1 MVVYDLDHTPVRP
14 PPPGQHS
21 DFEHPVSRSYQL
33 IILISVLSALVVA
46 VILMRLYARLRV
58 TKSFGTDDI
67 FCIAGT
73 VLVLSYSGLI
83 LRLLYYPGGGIL
95 GIHLWDVTLR
105 RFIEWEKLSLADGI
119 LAQFT
124 NASIKVGFL
133 VFYLRLFGL
142 VNHVR
147 WMIWFGMTVIVGF
160 AVIFFI
166 IDLAACVPRAGETFA
181 SPSVSERCN
190 NISVN
195 LVTAGAYIR
204 VVTDFYILFIP
215 LHQLPSLKLSKSRR
229 IGVTLIFLTGL
240 LAAGAGLT
248 NLIIRSDKNV
258 FDKSDFTWTIVP
270 VYATTLVELN
280 IGIVCLSLPVIF
292 ILFVGRFTKLSKSL
306 GSWIRERRSPRPSP
320 HQSDHASFEHL
331 AGGHSDEGGPP
342 QLPPVSD
349 TETSFSTRMRKFIRT
364 IYRSQL
370 DSTRGGDTT
379 LGTFDDQATG
389 KYDYHVHLK
398 DTRPKQMTMTGSQ
411 PSSNTAG
418 VEKR

>member
-1 MVVYDLDHTPVRP
+1 MVTYDLDHTPVRP

-21 DFEHPVSRSYQL
+21 NFDHPESRSYQL
-33 IILISVLSALVVA
+33 IILISVLSFLVAV

-67 FCIAGT
+67 FCIAAT

-105 RFIEWEKLSLADGI
+105 KFIEWQKLSLADGL
-119 LAQFT
+119 LAQVT
-124 NASIKVGFL
+124 NATIKVGFL

-147 WMIWFGMTVIVGF
+147 WMIWFGLTVIVGF
-160 AVIFFI
+160 AVAFFI
-166 IDLAACVPRAGETFA
+166 VDLAACVPRAGETYA

-190 NISVN
+190 SISVN
-195 LVTAGAYIR
+195 LVTVGAYIR

-215 LHQLPSLKLSKSRR
+215 LHQMPSLGLSKRR
-229 IGVTLIFLTGL
+229 KIGVTLIFLTGL

-320 HQSDHASFEHL
+320 HQSDHASGSSEQL
-331 AGGHSDEGGPP
+331 AGESDDGGPP
-342 QLPPVSD
+342 RLPPVSD

-364 IYRSQL
+364 IYSSQSE
-370 DSTRGGDTT
+370 STRGDTT

-389 KYDYHVHLK
+389 KYDYHMHLK
-398 DTRPKQMTMTGSQ
+398 NSRPKQMTMTGSQ
-411 PSSNTAG
+411 PSSKSAT
-418 VEKR
+418 VEPR